1 MISRFTPPGIGRE
14 GVAEVLTLAAV
25 AEDPLVLTR
34 RLNLNDGSE
43 VVFRP
48 LVHAD
53 AERLAGLLEELS
65 AESRRLSPFD
75 GYDLGAARKL
85 CDAIARYD
93 KLRLVLE
100 DVSSGR
106 IVGLVEF
113 SLDLHPAD
121 IARYREAGIHLE
133 ATDCRFGLSLADDY
147 QGRGVGTRIFPL
159 VVDVAQ
165 RFGRKRIILFG
176 GVLADNPRAIRYYEK
191 HGFRLVG
198 SFTGRDGARSF
209 DMILDLRPLPG
220 R

>member
-1 MISRFTPPGIGRE
+1 M
-14 GVAEVLTLAAV
+14 LTLAAV

-34 RLNLNDGSE
+34 RLNLKDGSD

-48 LVHAD
+48 LTHAD
-53 AERLAGLLEELS
+53 AEGLAAFLDGLS
-65 AESRRLSPFD
+65 AATRRLSTFD
-75 GYDLGAARKL
+75 GHDLKAARKL

-100 DVSSGR
+100 DVLSGR

-121 IARYREAGIHLE
+121 IARYQKAGIPLA
-133 ATDCRFGLSLADDY
+133 ATDCRFGLTLSDDH
-147 QGRGVGTRIFPL
+147 QGRGVGTQIFPL
-159 VVDVAQ
+159 VADVARQ
-165 RFGRKRIILFG
+165 FGKTRVILFG
-176 GVLADNPRAIRYYEK
+176 GVLADNPRALRYYDK

-198 SFTGRDGARSF
+198 SFTGSDGAQSF
-209 DMILDLRPLPG
+209 DMILDLTPLPG

>member
-1 MISRFTPPGIGRE
+1 M
-14 GVAEVLTLAAV
+14 LTLTAV

-48 LVHAD
+48 LTRTD
-53 AERLAGLLEELS
+53 TERLADFLEGLS
-65 AESRRLSPFD
+65 AESRRLSTFD

-100 DVSSGR
+100 DVLSGR

-113 SLDLHPAD
+113 SLDPHPAD
-121 IARYREAGIHLE
+121 IARYREAGIHLA
-133 ATDCRFGLSLADDY
+133 ATDCRFGPTLADDY

-159 VVDVAQ
+159 VADVAR
-165 RFGRKRIILFG
+165 RFGRKRVILFG

-191 HGFRLVG
+191 HGFRRVG
-198 SFTGRDGARSF
+198 SFIGKDGAQSF
-209 DMILDLRPLPG
+209 DMILDLHPLSG